1 MRLLTYRTGTGI
13 RAARVEGDQVH
24 DLPFAD
30 VGAVLAAAADAP
42 GGLAEVTEHTTGSR
56 SRADIDLAPVVV
68 APSKIFCVGHNYAA
82 HIAETGR
89 ETPAHPTLFAKFPT
103 ALIGATD
110 PVELPAESQAV
121 DWEAELAVVIGR
133 PVRRASEEA
142 ARSAIAGY
150 TVINDVSMR
159 DWQLRTPQWLAG
171 KTFDR
176 SSPFGP
182 ELVTLD
188 ELPDPGDLAIRC
200 TVDDVVMQES
210 RTSDLLFD
218 PVALVRYIS
227 TICTLVPGD
236 VIATGTPS
244 GIGNARDPKVFLKP
258 GQIMVTEV
266 EGIGRLVNMCRAEGR

>member
-1 MRLLTYRTGTGI
+1 M
-13 RAARVEGDQVH
+13 
-24 DLPFAD
+24 F
-30 VGAVLAAAADAP
+30 GAP
-42 GGLAEVTEHTTGSR
+42 W
-56 SRADIDLAPVVV
+56 
-68 APSKIFCVGHNYAA
+68 KICCGGHNYAA

-89 ETPAHPTLFAKFPT
+89 EAPAHPTLFAKFPI
-103 ALIGATD
+103 ALIGAAD

-133 PVRRASEEA
+133 PVRRASEEE

-150 TVINDVSMR
+150 TIVNDVSMR

-171 KTFDR
+171 KTFER
-176 SSPFGP
+176 SSPLGP

-188 ELPDPGDLAIRC
+188 ELPEPDDLMIRC
-200 TVDDVVMQES
+200 SVDGEVMQES

-218 PVALVRYIS
+218 PVTLIRFIS

-244 GIGNARDPKVFLKP
+244 GIGNARDPKVFLRP
-258 GQIMVTEV
+258 GQTMVTEV
-266 EGIGRLVNMCRAEGR
+266 EGIGRLVNTCREEIR